1 MSRIMPVV
9 VTMRGLVLL
18 FCDCCEDESLQPAVT
33 ASQSSR
39 IVGITIEIS
48 GKAVLACFK
57 VGNSLLE
64 GWRRVISDFTDVQ
77 I

>member
-18 FCDCCEDESLQPAVT
+18 FCECCEDESLQPAVT

-39 IVGITIEIS
+39 IVGITIEIR
-48 GKAVLACFK
+48 GKVVLACFK
-57 VGNSLLE
+57 AGNSLLE

-77 I
+77 M